1 MYCVNGK
8 YFADLYRNK
17 LSGYAQWCESELGC
31 GFYFNAAN
39 IGPYMSLDETC
50 LSNGEVW
57 TFLTNK
63 DGHGGRGTLAV
74 SIRNKPTFWGAKF
87 WRTLLPKSFAMFNL
101 NENNRFV
108 MAQQPSD
115 MRAGVNK
122 LCGEV
127 RSVGLDPTN
136 GDVYVFV
143 GSSRKLM
150 KLLHWE
156 RGGYVMYYK
165 RLEQGRFHPK
175 IFLRQGIGF
184 RSMRWDE
191 LVLLMEGISPRVA
204 RRRRYQTEVIEQEKD
219 GKITEKSLRKVW
231 LSR

>member
-1 MYCVNGK
+1 M
-8 YFADLYRNK
+8 
-17 LSGYAQWCESELGC
+17 
-31 GFYFNAAN
+31 
-39 IGPYMSLDETC
+39 
-50 LSNGEVW
+50 
-57 TFLTNK
+57 
-63 DGHGGRGTLAV
+63 V

-204 RRRRYQTEVIEQEKD
+204 SRRRYQTEVIEQEKD
-219 GKITEKSLRKVW
+219 GKITEKTLRKVW

>member
-1 MYCVNGK
+1 
-8 YFADLYRNK
+8 
-17 LSGYAQWCESELGC
+17 
-31 GFYFNAAN
+31 
-39 IGPYMSLDETC
+39 
-50 LSNGEVW
+50 
-57 TFLTNK
+57 
-63 DGHGGRGTLAV
+63 
-74 SIRNKPTFWGAKF
+74 
-87 WRTLLPKSFAMFNL
+87 MFNL

-122 LCGEV
+122 LCGQV
-127 RSVGLDPTN
+127 RSVGLDPAN

-156 RGGYVMYYK
+156 RGGYAMYYK
-165 RLEQGRFHPK
+165 RLEQGRFHSK

-204 RRRRYQTEVIEQEKD
+204 RRRRYQLEPAGQKNDYKTVKKTVQNN
-219 GKITEKSLRKVW
+219 W
-231 LSR
+231 LYR